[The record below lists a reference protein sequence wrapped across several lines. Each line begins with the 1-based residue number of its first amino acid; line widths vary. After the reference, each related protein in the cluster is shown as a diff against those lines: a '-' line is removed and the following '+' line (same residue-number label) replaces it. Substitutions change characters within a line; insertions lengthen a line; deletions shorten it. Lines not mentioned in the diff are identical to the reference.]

1 MSLPAEIQ
9 LAFAPFADPAT
20 EVVVVETDPSKCTF
34 RFHRRGEAISGRARI
49 SAHGVEVEPDGEA
62 WQSLRTF
69 LASQKM
75 AHLDE
80 VARIQAR
87 IYERQG
93 VTGEWVSGPATLDE
107 GPPQQSV
114 DVFRR
119 ATNAS
124 RGKTRVVVLDAPA
137 GMGKTTLC
145 SRIAAERAAAWAGRR
160 GDNLLLIVSSKGRR
174 LSRLNDAIAAT
185 LQDLR
190 VPVYYPE
197 IPVLVRHGLVTLVI
211 DGFDELVN
219 QDGYDDAWYSLTEL
233 LDSLAG
239 AGVLVLSSRDTFFS
253 DQEFVQRAQRKDPIW
268 VGRLDFG
275 FIRLQ
280 PWGRLEA
287 SELLKLLGV
296 AETAKG
302 DVLSFYGQI
311 GRGPLLRPY
320 FIRQLATAMNSREDV
335 DPDHLLPHIITGFLE
350 REAKLLFPD
359 EAIGISILKEFFW
372 ELSSEM
378 RSQERDALDLDVLQF
393 FLDAVLES
401 HGIPDERRRQIV
413 YRVGSVAFLDS
424 TEDRG
429 KRSFPHE
436 IIKDYFYAER
446 LIESV
451 RDPKANP
458 ERLLATGAFG
468 LDLAEAVVE
477 VIDGTRGAP
486 VSTQDVQRL
495 FSIAS
500 ARASTDPAALNA
512 AAMAFALL
520 RTRNLRRESD
530 LRVAD
535 LHIGSVSLVGAT
547 LPKLSIEQSSIGF
560 LDLTDCGALGL
571 KMSATLVQRLRV
583 SGATRL
589 GTGPAFAPVALEV
602 LGDGG
607 MKIMYDPAAIARE
620 MCALQ
625 TAADGSSAGEPLSEG
640 EQLLEELARRWVR
653 RFYFDPVDLEDEPAF
668 GHPKWPALRAL
679 LERFNR
685 LEEKTNR
692 QISGRPRSLLHL
704 RDPKALL
711 DRKHQNSSQ
720 QADIDMIWRQAR
732 AL

>member
-1 MSLPAEIQ
+1 MSLPSELQ
-9 LAFAPFADPAT
+9 FAFAPFADPAT
-20 EVVVVETDPSKCTF
+20 EVAVVETDTSKCTF
-34 RFHRRGEAISGRARI
+34 RFHRRGEAITGRART
-49 SAHGVEVEPDGEA
+49 STRRVEVEPEGGA

-69 LASQKM
+69 LASPKM

-80 VARIQAR
+80 VARVQTR

-93 VTGEWVSGPATLDE
+93 VAGAWVSGPATIDE
-107 GPPQQSV
+107 GQPQQSV
-114 DVFRR
+114 QAFRQ
-119 ATNAS
+119 ATTPS
-124 RGKTRVVVLDAPA
+124 LGKTRVVVLDAPA

-145 SRIAAERAAAWAGRR
+145 SRIAAERAAAWVGRT

-275 FIRLQ
+275 FIHLQ
-280 PWGRLEA
+280 PWGRAEA
-287 SELLKLLGV
+287 AELLSVLGV
-296 AETAKG
+296 PKPAKD
-302 DVLSFYGQI
+302 DVLRFYGQI

-320 FIRQLATAMNSREDV
+320 FIRELATALADYEDL
-335 DPDHLLPHIITGFLE
+335 DADHLLPLVVSGFLA
-350 REAKLLFPD
+350 REAKILFPN
-359 EAIGISILKEFFW
+359 EVNGVSILREFFW
-372 ELSSEM
+372 ELAVEM

-401 HGIPDERRRQIV
+401 HLIPDERRRQIV
-413 YRVGSVAFLDS
+413 HRAGAVAFLDS
-424 TEDRG
+424 TGERG

-436 IIKDYFYAER
+436 IIKDYFYAQR
-446 LIESV
+446 VLASV
-451 RDPKANP
+451 QDPKADP
-458 ERLLATGAFG
+458 ARLLATGTFG

-477 VIDGTRGAP
+477 VIDGTRGAHA
-486 VSTQDVQRL
+486 STRDAQRL
-495 FSIAS
+495 FSMAS
-500 ARASTDPAALNA
+500 ARANTDPAALNA

-520 RTRNLRRESD
+520 RTRNLRREGD
-530 LRVAD
+530 LRVAGI
-535 LHIGSVSLVGAT
+535 HVGGVSLGGAT
-547 LPKLSIEQSSIGF
+547 LPRLVMEQSSIGF
-560 LDLTDCGALGL
+560 LDLTDSGALEL
-571 KMSATLVQRLRV
+571 QVLDTAVQRLRV

-589 GTGPAFAPVALEV
+589 GAGFAVVPVALEV

-607 MKIMYDPAAIARE
+607 IRTVRDPTAIARE
-620 MCALQ
+620 LGALR
-625 TAADGSSAGEPLSEG
+625 TTPGLGAAAPLSDG

-653 RFYFDPVDLEDEPAF
+653 RFYFDPFDLEDEPAF

-679 LERFNR
+679 LEKFNR
-685 LEEKTNR
+685 LEEKTNKPV
-692 QISGRPRSLLHL
+692 SGRPRDLLHL

-711 DRKHQNSSQ
+711 ERRHANPKQ
-720 QADIDMIWRQAR
+720 QADIDAIWAGAR